1 MECRRVTENDQIA
14 RGPACGEE
22 KERRCAE
29 MLSISKP
36 KPTQAVSN
44 KIWLTQQR
52 AVRVETLPQFS
63 DRLNAN
69 APPGLAPAAK
79 PLRVSLADYAAGGQ
93 YV

>member
-1 MECRRVTENDQIA
+1 MHAARDCVQRKGWVPGGRRAGESLYNIKSLFLFCRGVTCLISQRYNI
-14 RGPACGEE
+14 RG
-22 KERRCAE
+22 
-29 MLSISKP
+29 MI
-36 KPTQAVSN
+36 
-44 KIWLTQQR
+44 
-52 AVRVETLPQFS
+52 LPQFS

>member
-1 MECRRVTENDQIA
+1 MIPYHKGLQRLAATLEALIVGYSK
-14 RGPACGEE
+14 RGSY
-22 KERRCAE
+22 R
-29 MLSISKP
+29 
-36 KPTQAVSN
+36 
-44 KIWLTQQR
+44 
-52 AVRVETLPQFS
+52 LPQFS